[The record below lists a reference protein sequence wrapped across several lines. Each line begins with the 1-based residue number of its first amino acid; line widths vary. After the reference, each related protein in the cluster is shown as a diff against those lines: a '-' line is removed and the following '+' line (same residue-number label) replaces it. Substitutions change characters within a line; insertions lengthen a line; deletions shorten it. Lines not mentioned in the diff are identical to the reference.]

1 MNSGKSQI
9 TRIVF
14 GAVMAAIICV
24 ITLFRI
30 PLGQSKVHFANA
42 MCLLAGLLLGPVTG
56 GLSAGLGSA
65 LYDVL
70 FGGYDFLNAAIT
82 FVSKFA
88 MAWVTGEL
96 FLLWQKKQLKPM
108 VFIVTSIVI
117 NTLYYL
123 FYGILAGQ
131 QAISIILYCLGI
143 AIVTGF
149 VVWLLHKLFPEA
161 AALFPIC
168 LIGAMTYVTLYMLK
182 TWIFKMWVEP
192 IPVDTIPG
200 VMVAKLIPSIINAAF
215 AFVVAPVFYKA
226 VFPALKAT
234 GIAKQLAAAEK

>member
-1 MNSGKSQI
+1 MKKNDNQL

-70 FGGYDFLNAAIT
+70 FGGYGSLDAVIT

-88 MAWVTGEL
+88 MAWVTAVL
-96 FLLWQKKQLKPM
+96 FRAFMKKYKDPAAKETVLPL
-108 VFIVTSIVI
+108 VI
-117 NTLYYL
+117 
-123 FYGILAGQ
+123 
-131 QAISIILYCLGI
+131 SC
-143 AIVTGF
+143 V
-149 VVWLLHKLFPEA
+149 
-161 AALFPIC
+161 
-168 LIGAMTYVTLYMLK
+168 IGALTYVALYMLK
-182 TWIFKMWVEP
+182 TWIFKMYVEP
-192 IPVDTIPG
+192 VPAETIPT
-200 VMVAKLIPSIINAAF
+200 VMIAKLGPSLINAAF
-215 AFVVAPVFYKA
+215 AIVVAPIFYHA
-226 VFPALKAT
+226 VLPALKST
-234 GIAKQLAAAEK
+234 GIYRQLEGV

>member
-1 MNSGKSQI
+1 MSTNSVSAGRSSNAALV
-9 TRIVF
+9 RIVF

-88 MAWVTGEL
+88 MAWVTAMLYGAWE
-96 FLLWQKKQLKPM
+96 KKHSESQAKDTVLPL
-108 VFIVTSIVI
+108 VLTCA
-117 NTLYYL
+117 
-123 FYGILAGQ
+123 AG
-131 QAISIILYCLGI
+131 
-143 AIVTGF
+143 
-149 VVWLLHKLFPEA
+149 
-161 AALFPIC
+161 AL
-168 LIGAMTYVTLYMLK
+168 TYVALYMLK

-192 IPVDTIPG
+192 VPADTIPG
-200 VMVAKLIPSIINAAF
+200 VLVAKLVPSLINAAF
-215 AFVVAPVFYKA
+215 ALAVAPIFYHA
-226 VFPALKAT
+226 VRPALKGA
-234 GIAKQLAAAEK
+234 GIWKQLKDSAR

>member
-1 MNSGKSQI
+1 MKHILPHNESQEEMSKMKSNHNQL
-9 TRIVF
+9 TKIVF

-88 MAWVTGEL
+88 MAWVTAML
-96 FLLWQKKQLKPM
+96 YRAWTRKQEDPAVKDTLVPL
-108 VFIVTSIVI
+108 VASCVI
-117 NTLYYL
+117 GSL
-123 FYGILAGQ
+123 
-131 QAISIILYCLGI
+131 
-143 AIVTGF
+143 
-149 VVWLLHKLFPEA
+149 
-161 AALFPIC
+161 
-168 LIGAMTYVTLYMLK
+168 TYVALYMAK
-182 TWIFKMWVEP
+182 TYIYNRFVYGFP
-192 IPVDTIPG
+192 LQTVGAT
-200 VMVAKLIPSIINAAF
+200 VVSKLIPSLINAA
-215 AFVVAPVFYKA
+215 AAIVAAPIFFHA
-226 VFPALKAT
+226 VLPALRAGGVLKHLHA
-234 GIAKQLAAAEK
+234 GEIAEEK

>member
-1 MNSGKSQI
+1 MKKNDNQL

-70 FGGYDFLNAAIT
+70 FGGYGPLDAVIT

-88 MAWVTGEL
+88 MAWVAAVL
-96 FLLWQKKQLKPM
+96 FRAFMKKYQDPAAKETVLP
-108 VFIVTSIVI
+108 
-117 NTLYYL
+117 L
-123 FYGILAGQ
+123 
-131 QAISIILYCLGI
+131 
-143 AIVTGF
+143 
-149 VVWLLHKLFPEA
+149 VVS
-161 AALFPIC
+161 C
-168 LIGAMTYVTLYMLK
+168 VIGALTYVALYMLK
-182 TWIFKMWVEP
+182 TWIFKMYVEP
-192 IPVDTIPG
+192 VPADTIPT
-200 VMVAKLIPSIINAAF
+200 VMIAKLGPSLINAVF
-215 AFVVAPVFYKA
+215 AIVVAPIFYHA
-226 VFPALKAT
+226 VLPALKST
-234 GIAKQLAAAEK
+234 VIYRQLEGV